1 VVASFLF
8 LCHIK
13 KVAPSS
19 ADPTSIPLLHEGKN
33 RTFPSPV
40 FFFLFSKNIQ
50 RNYFR
55 VRVHVKTQDYPLV
68 YKIGE
73 ENRDLRGWPA
83 GPVARPSSSYQNF
96 EFFFLLFTTFPHFSL
111 GRKKDEH
118 FFSSGLVIVL
128 VVGIYIRNPV

>member
-1 VVASFLF
+1 MRGKIELF
-8 LCHIK
+8 H
-13 KVAPSS
+13 
-19 ADPTSIPLLHEGKN
+19 LL
-33 RTFPSPV
+33 F

-50 RNYFR
+50 RNYF
-55 VRVHVKTQDYPLV
+55 RVHVKTQDYPLV

-83 GPVARPSSSYQNF
+83 GPVARPSSSHQNF

-118 FFSSGLVIVL
+118 FFSLLV
-128 VVGIYIRNPV
+128 